1 MHAQL
6 DAAMA
11 PLLHSPKRWAVA
23 DIDYVRQHHS
33 TCTVRQ
39 IAEELKEPVTR
50 VRKLVCYIKKGGHSV
65 SDRQVA
71 NADTAKSVHLRSS
84 SPDAGWVDA
93 SAATCPAKALIG
105 PLCAPPDLMAF
116 VRVRPVREAA
126 TCLNL
131 SRGTVHNLQ
140 KGYWPA
146 DPRKILQGWDAYK
159 GRSVQRATSWF
170 IRRVTADGLRHGG
183 KLYQAPQLAGRAGEL
198 LAVARA
204 ADGGLLAQA
213 LELPVERFTLAV
225 KG

>member
-6 DAAMA
+6 DHAMA

-39 IAEELKEPVTR
+39 IAEELKEPVDR
-50 VRKLVCYIKKGGHSV
+50 VRKLVCYIKNGGHAA

-71 NADTAKSVHLRSS
+71 NADAVKSVHLCSS
-84 SPDAGWVDA
+84 SPGAGWVDT

-116 VRVRPVREAA
+116 VKVHPVREAA
-126 TCLNL
+126 KCLNL

-140 KGYWPA
+140 KGYWPT
-146 DPRKILQGWDAYK
+146 DPRKILLGWDAYK
-159 GRSVQRATSWF
+159 GRTVARVTSWF
-170 IRRVTADGLRHGG
+170 IRRVSADGLRHGG
-183 KLYQAPQLAGRAGEL
+183 KLYAATQLAGRVGET
-198 LAVARA
+198 LAVARV
-204 ADGGLLAQA
+204 ADGVLLAQS
-213 LELPVERFTLAV
+213 LELPAERFTLV
-225 KG
+225 KV